1 MMMKDLLLVGG
12 FHEVIEL
19 CESCGRNI
27 VGIIDN
33 NIVGDYLGYPI
44 LGTDEDASSLFNK
57 YGNCELVVTPDAP
70 SLRKKLVEF
79 YSMIGYCFAT
89 IISPSAR
96 VSKSAVIC
104 DGVVVQAG
112 VNISSYTKIGKFV
125 KLNTNSNIMH
135 DSVIGDF
142 CTIAPNAVCLGRV
155 TIGVGSYVGANS
167 TILPEIYIGKN
178 SVVGAGAV
186 VTHNVPSHVTV
197 KGIPAK

>member
-1 MMMKDLLLVGG
+1 MMKDLLLVGG

-89 IISPSAR
+89 IVSPSAR

>member
-1 MMMKDLLLVGG
+1 MKDLLLVGG

-19 CESCGRNI
+19 CESCGRKI

-33 NIVGDYLGYPI
+33 NLVGEYMGYPI
-44 LGTDEDASSLFNK
+44 LGTDEEASELFNK
-57 YGNCELVVTPDAP
+57 YSNCELVVTPDSP
-70 SLRKKLVEF
+70 SLRKKLVEY
-79 YSMIGYCFAT
+79 YSLIGYYFAT
-89 IISPSAR
+89 IISPDAR
-96 VSKSAVIC
+96 VAKSSIVS
-104 DGVVVQAG
+104 DGVVIQAG
-112 VNISSYTKIGKFV
+112 VNVSSYTKIGKFV

-155 TIGVGSYVGANS
+155 YVGAGSYVGANS
-167 TILPEIYIGKN
+167 TILPEIQIGEK

-186 VTHNVPSHVTV
+186 VTHNVSNCVTV